1 VIEALLMVI
10 FVSAIVLLMF
20 AVSRKIPVGQEKN
33 LGLFSYPK
41 DSTVD
46 DSDSTK
52 KPTRYA

>member
-1 VIEALLMVI
+1 MIEALLMVI

>member
-10 FVSAIVLLMF
+10 FVSAIVLLMV
-20 AVSRKIPVGQEKN
+20 AVSRKAPTGQEKD

-41 DSTVD
+41 DSTKD
-46 DSDSTK
+46 DPNSKK